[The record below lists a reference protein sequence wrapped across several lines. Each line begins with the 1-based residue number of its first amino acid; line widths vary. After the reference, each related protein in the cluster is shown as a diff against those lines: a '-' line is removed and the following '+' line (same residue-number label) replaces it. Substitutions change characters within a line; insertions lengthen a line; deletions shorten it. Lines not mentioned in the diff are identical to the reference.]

1 MATIVN
7 GLLISARKSAG
18 GMNFYKRLGVQCI
31 RNKPVRNPGYVQ
43 SAAQDQ
49 QNSVFSLVSAFK
61 NSTAGMDALIRGGW
75 GASVSGKGRTPFNN
89 WSSAVLKAVTRDAD
103 GALLVGADR
112 EASIE
117 AFTSNPGK
125 VFRDNCPL
133 VKSKFANLGE
143 GVTAAISG
151 TAGSETI
158 TVTIPAEVLA
168 AWKQTLP
175 TSYQNAADV
184 SGDIV
189 YMNSAAM
196 GETET
201 AAFLT
206 ATPSESG
213 TEVTVSFAAGEI
225 AANDEIRLAY
235 GAAPAAV
242 GSFGQDA
249 NFAIGSIGLIA
260 VAAGA

>member
-1 MATIVN
+1 MATLVN

-18 GMNFYKRLGVQCI
+18 GMNFYKRLGVQCL

-49 QNSVFSLVSAFK
+49 QNSVFALVCAFK

-89 WSSAVLKAVTRDAD
+89 WSSAVLKAVTRDGG

-117 AFTSNPGK
+117 AFTTNPGK
-125 VFRDNCPL
+125 VFRDSCPL
-133 VKSKFANLGE
+133 VKSKYANLGD
-143 GVTAAISG
+143 GITASISG
-151 TAGSETI
+151 TTGSEQI
-158 TVTIPAEVLA
+158 TVTIPAEVLS

-175 TSYQNAADV
+175 TSYQNAAAV
-184 SGDIV
+184 TGDIV
-189 YMNSAAM
+189 YMNSASM
-196 GETET
+196 GESET
-201 AAFLT
+201 AAFVT

-213 TEVTVSFAAGEI
+213 SAVTVTFAAGEI
-225 AANDEIRLAY
+225 AAGDEIRLAY

-242 GSFGQDA
+242 GTFGQDA